1 MRASL
6 SQDPLHGVAPLLSE
20 PHLAALDRRLKTVLE
35 AVGRCQKNRSG
46 DGGGDEVIFDDTAYL
61 KDMVT
66 PAG

>member
-6 SQDPLHGVAPLLSE
+6 SHDPLHSVAALLSD
-20 PHLAALDRRLKTVLE
+20 PHLAALDRRLKTVLKT
-35 AVGRCQKNRSG
+35 VSHCQKRRSE
-46 DGGGDEVIFDDTAYL
+46 DGGDDEVIYDDIINL